1 MSEAVRCPTLK
12 GPRWK
17 VFASTGRWSAFHRCL
32 PGEDTLEP
40 MTFLFYL
47 KSFKDPPQK
56 YGVKETQ
63 TLQKYLAIYD
73 PLLLAVCG

>member
-47 KSFKDPPQK
+47 KSFKDPPPEIRGERNSDFAK
-56 YGVKETQ
+56 IFGH
-63 TLQKYLAIYD
+63 L
-73 PLLLAVCG
+73 